1 MIKRNP
7 AVAGLFYPKEPEE
20 LEKTVEALLK
30 TGDANDGMKNEED
43 KGEESREEKKKNG
56 KEKEKNVFGVISPHA
71 GYIYSGKI
79 AGKVFSQVV
88 VPRNVVILC
97 PNHTGYGAHVS
108 LFPKGMWLFPGFSV
122 KISDAINDF
131 LSRYDIFEEDTGA
144 HFREHSAE
152 VIVPFLYFKNRSVE
166 ISVVCIRTLE
176 LDILKKIGECLH
188 NLKKE
193 IGKDLLIVASSDMNH
208 YEPDDIS
215 RKKDKIAIDRIANID
230 PDGLLEVVL
239 ERNITMCGVA
249 PATSLLT
256 SAKLHGIKKAELVA
270 YGNSAEVSGDYSSVV
285 GYAGIIIP

>member
-7 AVAGLFYPKEPEE
+7 AVAGLFYPKEPKE
-20 LEKTVEALLK
+20 LEETVKELLSSDEDYDK
-30 TGDANDGMKNEED
+30 EE
-43 KGEESREEKKKNG
+43 G
-56 KEKEKNVFGVISPHA
+56 KEKKHREDKKENEGRKERRVFGVISPHA

-79 AGKVFSQVV
+79 AGKVFSRVV
-88 VPRNVVILC
+88 VPHNVVILC
-97 PNHTGYGAHVS
+97 PNHTGYGAQVS
-108 LFPKGMWLFPGFSV
+108 LFPKGMWIFPGFSV
-122 KISDAINDF
+122 KISDEINDF
-131 LSRYDIFEEDTGA
+131 LSEHDVFEEDTGA

-152 VIVPFLYFKNRSVE
+152 VIVPFLYFKNKNVE

-176 LDILKKIGECLH
+176 LEILKKIGECLH
-188 NLKKE
+188 NLKEK
-193 IGKDLLIVASSDMNH
+193 IGEDLLVVASSDMNH

-215 RKKDKIAIDRIANID
+215 RKKDKIAIDRIVNID

-249 PATSLLT
+249 PTTSLLT